1 MTNHLTAHQAAAA
14 LHAAEDEL
22 AKLRRRVREVAAFLH
37 DQAHDLPT
45 RQALAQHLDLPVPN
59 Q

>member
-1 MTNHLTAHQAAAA
+1 MANHLTAHQSAAA
-14 LHAAEDEL
+14 LRAAEDEL
-22 AKLRRRVREVAAFLH
+22 AQLRRCVREVASFLH
-37 DQAHDLPT
+37 DQTHDLRT

>member
-1 MTNHLTAHQAAAA
+1 MTNHLTVHQATAA
-14 LHAAEDEL
+14 LRAAEDEL
-22 AKLRRRVREVAAFLH
+22 AKLRRRVREVTAFLH